1 MKRRKGN
8 SNSSFYILHL
18 KDFSLKYT
26 FPPNTV
32 ITKDTD
38 LKDILQLESPME
50 YSELLMLAYFAVFDT
65 SLSSMQDIKQC
76 LKDVSRKFKPDDAES
91 TLKKH
96 SLIKPSLYSFVH
108 HDMIYKISS
117 DVMVKVLIW
126 LFETKDGHRILDV
139 LQRVMS
145 SYKTPQTQIQ
155 VTLCKFIQ
163 SKYKATDVAKKVFA
177 NDAEFILPVITEE
190 RFHDFII
197 SVTEVAFIE
206 LMDTFFIQAYN
217 ASANHCASTILHII
231 SSYKFSSDKK
241 YLALKAKADLYAFL
255 AEGIV
260 PEKMEGKNTIEGM
273 MLMALMEAYNGKYDE
288 AIKIFR
294 QVLIAYNNN
303 LNHALSNN
311 ILPYNIC
318 NFFHILCCK
327 KDGSEAS
334 MRIIQNYFRRNEN
347 NKSEEI
353 RPAWL
358 LTTILL
364 NKPGFLQ
371 EIRSTYESQQGLA
384 KEMMVL
390 LAMYTGKTNILPSE
404 AYTNDAPTWLALKN
418 EYDKYVPMTEEEKAK
433 ATAAYHGN
441 TLLSS
446 IHTKQQWELVLESLS
461 QNGGNTAP
469 MMEQTE
475 RYAYFIRNIY
485 DESCEIRQQSIL
497 KSGAWSAGKSVSLS
511 YFISNDSPLLS
522 MEDRR
527 IRQACR
533 ADAIFNHNYIKL
545 SYVLPE
551 MVNQSR
557 LYVGKNAPYSIVT
570 VNEEMPYL
578 VIESTGV
585 GFDIKSN
592 VPVDDIEKDIIIIS
606 RGAAS
611 INFLRMKPELRP
623 YFSQLLDLGSF
634 PLEAEEVLK
643 KFLESL
649 RGKVEVH
656 SELIEG
662 GSTLEKIKGTSAITL
677 QMRPQGKDAYVVS
690 IFCRPVEGG
699 RTQCIPGEG
708 SNVIM
713 DVKNGIRVAVE
724 RNLDREREL
733 YFDLVNGV
741 EDILPPEKSF
751 QIDAYDLL
759 PIIDF
764 IRSANEKLTNEHN
777 SQENSELSQPDL
789 YQIEW
794 PEGHKLNIR
803 TPFSTSS
810 WSATVKKNENG
821 WFEIEGSVEIDEN
834 TRLSIAQ
841 LLELIG
847 QSKNRFIRLGDS
859 DFVALSDKLRKQLNA
874 LEVIAAHSHGK
885 LQISP
890 FSAAL
895 IDSSILYGE
904 MKLNVDPELKEIRQ
918 RIIDSS
924 EYKPDIPDTLKATL
938 REYQKEGFQWIARLN
953 SWGAG
958 ALLAD
963 DMGLGKTVQTIAYLL
978 FKAKEGPALVVAP
991 ASVAPNWKTEFEK
1004 FAPSLNV
1011 EILNFSQNR
1020 SLCIAD
1026 AKAGDVIITTYGLLL
1041 SVKDEITSKQWT
1053 TAVLDEAHVI
1063 KNRGAKT
1070 SGVAMQLKTKYR
1082 IMLTGTPVQ
1091 NHLGELWNLFQF
1103 VNPGLLGSYDDFSR
1117 RFILPIET
1125 AGDKARQKDLD
1136 RLVHPFMLRRT
1147 KEKVLAELPEK
1158 TEIYQTV
1165 DLSDEEM
1172 AVYEIIR
1179 EKAEQMLESE
1189 GSEKVSINT
1198 LAEITRLRQ
1207 AACSAALVE
1216 KQWKGKTSK
1225 VEALLEAL
1233 EPIVESGDSVLVFSQ
1248 FTSFLSIV
1256 KKALDKAKVPYL
1268 YIDGSVSVKE
1278 RQKLV
1283 EQFQEGKC
1291 PVFVISLKAGGLGLN
1306 LTRANYV
1313 FHLDPWWNPA
1323 IEQQATD
1330 RAYRIGQHN
1339 AVTVYHFLSAG
1350 TIEEKIKRLHDRK
1363 RDLAENVLDGTD
1375 MSGKITG
1382 RQLLEM
1388 IR

>member
-1 MKRRKGN
+1 
-8 SNSSFYILHL
+8 
-18 KDFSLKYT
+18 
-26 FPPNTV
+26 
-32 ITKDTD
+32 
-38 LKDILQLESPME
+38 
-50 YSELLMLAYFAVFDT
+50 
-65 SLSSMQDIKQC
+65 
-76 LKDVSRKFKPDDAES
+76 
-91 TLKKH
+91 
-96 SLIKPSLYSFVH
+96 
-108 HDMIYKISS
+108 
-117 DVMVKVLIW
+117 
-126 LFETKDGHRILDV
+126 
-139 LQRVMS
+139 
-145 SYKTPQTQIQ
+145 
-155 VTLCKFIQ
+155 
-163 SKYKATDVAKKVFA
+163 
-177 NDAEFILPVITEE
+177 
-190 RFHDFII
+190 
-197 SVTEVAFIE
+197 
-206 LMDTFFIQAYN
+206 
-217 ASANHCASTILHII
+217 
-231 SSYKFSSDKK
+231 
-241 YLALKAKADLYAFL
+241 
-255 AEGIV
+255 
-260 PEKMEGKNTIEGM
+260 
-273 MLMALMEAYNGKYDE
+273 
-288 AIKIFR
+288 
-294 QVLIAYNNN
+294 
-303 LNHALSNN
+303 
-311 ILPYNIC
+311 
-318 NFFHILCCK
+318 
-327 KDGSEAS
+327 
-334 MRIIQNYFRRNEN
+334 
-347 NKSEEI
+347 
-353 RPAWL
+353 
-358 LTTILL
+358 
-364 NKPGFLQ
+364 
-371 EIRSTYESQQGLA
+371 
-384 KEMMVL
+384 
-390 LAMYTGKTNILPSE
+390 
-404 AYTNDAPTWLALKN
+404 
-418 EYDKYVPMTEEEKAK
+418 
-433 ATAAYHGN
+433 
-441 TLLSS
+441 
-446 IHTKQQWELVLESLS
+446 
-461 QNGGNTAP
+461 
-469 MMEQTE
+469 
-475 RYAYFIRNIY
+475 
-485 DESCEIRQQSIL
+485 
-497 KSGAWSAGKSVSLS
+497 
-511 YFISNDSPLLS
+511 

-777 SQENSELSQPDL
+777 SQEDSELSQPDL

-1283 EQFQEGKC
+1283 EQFQKGEC

-1363 RDLAENVLDGTD
+1363 RDLAENILDGTD

>member
-1 MKRRKGN
+1 
-8 SNSSFYILHL
+8 
-18 KDFSLKYT
+18 
-26 FPPNTV
+26 
-32 ITKDTD
+32 
-38 LKDILQLESPME
+38 
-50 YSELLMLAYFAVFDT
+50 
-65 SLSSMQDIKQC
+65 
-76 LKDVSRKFKPDDAES
+76 
-91 TLKKH
+91 
-96 SLIKPSLYSFVH
+96 
-108 HDMIYKISS
+108 
-117 DVMVKVLIW
+117 MVKVLIW

-206 LMDTFFIQAYN
+206 LMNTFFIQAYN
-217 ASANHCASTILHII
+217 ASANHSASTILSII
-231 SSYKFSSDKK
+231 SSYKFSTDKN
-241 YLALKAKADLYAFL
+241 YFALKAKADLYAFL
-255 AEGIV
+255 AEGII
-260 PEKMEGKNTIEGM
+260 PTKMEASKTIEGM
-273 MLMALMEAYNGKYDE
+273 LLMALMEAYNGKYDE
-288 AIKIFR
+288 ATKLFR

-311 ILPYNIC
+311 ILPYNIW

-418 EYDKYVPMTEEEKAK
+418 EYDKYLPMNEEDKAK
-433 ATAAYHGN
+433 ANAAYHGN
-441 TLLSS
+441 THLSS

-1026 AKAGDVIITTYGLLL
+1026 AKAGDIIITTYGLLL

-1179 EKAEQMLESE
+1179 EKAEQMLECE

-1283 EQFQEGKC
+1283 EQFQKGEC

>member
-1 MKRRKGN
+1 
-8 SNSSFYILHL
+8 
-18 KDFSLKYT
+18 
-26 FPPNTV
+26 
-32 ITKDTD
+32 
-38 LKDILQLESPME
+38 
-50 YSELLMLAYFAVFDT
+50 
-65 SLSSMQDIKQC
+65 
-76 LKDVSRKFKPDDAES
+76 
-91 TLKKH
+91 
-96 SLIKPSLYSFVH
+96 
-108 HDMIYKISS
+108 
-117 DVMVKVLIW
+117 
-126 LFETKDGHRILDV
+126 
-139 LQRVMS
+139 
-145 SYKTPQTQIQ
+145 
-155 VTLCKFIQ
+155 
-163 SKYKATDVAKKVFA
+163 
-177 NDAEFILPVITEE
+177 
-190 RFHDFII
+190 
-197 SVTEVAFIE
+197 
-206 LMDTFFIQAYN
+206 
-217 ASANHCASTILHII
+217 
-231 SSYKFSSDKK
+231 
-241 YLALKAKADLYAFL
+241 
-255 AEGIV
+255 
-260 PEKMEGKNTIEGM
+260 
-273 MLMALMEAYNGKYDE
+273 
-288 AIKIFR
+288 
-294 QVLIAYNNN
+294 
-303 LNHALSNN
+303 
-311 ILPYNIC
+311 
-318 NFFHILCCK
+318 
-327 KDGSEAS
+327 
-334 MRIIQNYFRRNEN
+334 
-347 NKSEEI
+347 
-353 RPAWL
+353 
-358 LTTILL
+358 
-364 NKPGFLQ
+364 
-371 EIRSTYESQQGLA
+371 
-384 KEMMVL
+384 MMVL
-390 LAMYTGKTNILPSE
+390 LAMYTGKTSILPSE

-418 EYDKYVPMTEEEKAK
+418 EYDKYVPMNEEDKAK
-433 ATAAYHGN
+433 ANAAYHGN
-441 TLLSS
+441 THLSS

-841 LLELIG
+841 LLELMG

-1283 EQFQEGKC
+1283 EQFQKGEC

-1363 RDLAENVLDGTD
+1363 RDLAENILDGTD

>member
-1 MKRRKGN
+1 
-8 SNSSFYILHL
+8 
-18 KDFSLKYT
+18 
-26 FPPNTV
+26 
-32 ITKDTD
+32 
-38 LKDILQLESPME
+38 
-50 YSELLMLAYFAVFDT
+50 
-65 SLSSMQDIKQC
+65 
-76 LKDVSRKFKPDDAES
+76 
-91 TLKKH
+91 
-96 SLIKPSLYSFVH
+96 
-108 HDMIYKISS
+108 
-117 DVMVKVLIW
+117 
-126 LFETKDGHRILDV
+126 
-139 LQRVMS
+139 
-145 SYKTPQTQIQ
+145 
-155 VTLCKFIQ
+155 
-163 SKYKATDVAKKVFA
+163 
-177 NDAEFILPVITEE
+177 
-190 RFHDFII
+190 
-197 SVTEVAFIE
+197 
-206 LMDTFFIQAYN
+206 
-217 ASANHCASTILHII
+217 
-231 SSYKFSSDKK
+231 
-241 YLALKAKADLYAFL
+241 
-255 AEGIV
+255 
-260 PEKMEGKNTIEGM
+260 
-273 MLMALMEAYNGKYDE
+273 
-288 AIKIFR
+288 
-294 QVLIAYNNN
+294 
-303 LNHALSNN
+303 
-311 ILPYNIC
+311 
-318 NFFHILCCK
+318 
-327 KDGSEAS
+327 
-334 MRIIQNYFRRNEN
+334 
-347 NKSEEI
+347 
-353 RPAWL
+353 
-358 LTTILL
+358 
-364 NKPGFLQ
+364 
-371 EIRSTYESQQGLA
+371 
-384 KEMMVL
+384 
-390 LAMYTGKTNILPSE
+390 
-404 AYTNDAPTWLALKN
+404 
-418 EYDKYVPMTEEEKAK
+418 
-433 ATAAYHGN
+433 
-441 TLLSS
+441 
-446 IHTKQQWELVLESLS
+446 
-461 QNGGNTAP
+461 
-469 MMEQTE
+469 
-475 RYAYFIRNIY
+475 
-485 DESCEIRQQSIL
+485 
-497 KSGAWSAGKSVSLS
+497 
-511 YFISNDSPLLS
+511 
-522 MEDRR
+522 
-527 IRQACR
+527 
-533 ADAIFNHNYIKL
+533 
-545 SYVLPE
+545 
-551 MVNQSR
+551 
-557 LYVGKNAPYSIVT
+557 
-570 VNEEMPYL
+570 
-578 VIESTGV
+578 
-585 GFDIKSN
+585 
-592 VPVDDIEKDIIIIS
+592 
-606 RGAAS
+606 
-611 INFLRMKPELRP
+611 
-623 YFSQLLDLGSF
+623 
-634 PLEAEEVLK
+634 
-643 KFLESL
+643 
-649 RGKVEVH
+649 
-656 SELIEG
+656 
-662 GSTLEKIKGTSAITL
+662 
-677 QMRPQGKDAYVVS
+677 
-690 IFCRPVEGG
+690 
-699 RTQCIPGEG
+699 
-708 SNVIM
+708 
-713 DVKNGIRVAVE
+713 
-724 RNLDREREL
+724 
-733 YFDLVNGV
+733 
-741 EDILPPEKSF
+741 
-751 QIDAYDLL
+751 
-759 PIIDF
+759 
-764 IRSANEKLTNEHN
+764 
-777 SQENSELSQPDL
+777 
-789 YQIEW
+789 
-794 PEGHKLNIR
+794 
-803 TPFSTSS
+803 
-810 WSATVKKNENG
+810 
-821 WFEIEGSVEIDEN
+821 
-834 TRLSIAQ
+834 
-841 LLELIG
+841 
-847 QSKNRFIRLGDS
+847 
-859 DFVALSDKLRKQLNA
+859 
-874 LEVIAAHSHGK
+874 
-885 LQISP
+885 
-890 FSAAL
+890 
-895 IDSSILYGE
+895 

-1225 VEALLEAL
+1225 VEARLEAL

-1283 EQFQEGKC
+1283 EQFQKGEC

-1306 LTRANYV
+1306 LTHANYV

-1363 RDLAENVLDGTD
+1363 RDLADNVLDGTD

>member
-1 MKRRKGN
+1 M
-8 SNSSFYILHL
+8 
-18 KDFSLKYT
+18 
-26 FPPNTV
+26 

-91 TLKKH
+91 ILKEYC
-96 SLIKPSLYSFVH
+96 LIMPSQYSFIH
-108 HDMIYKISS
+108 HDMLYRISS
-117 DVMVKVLIW
+117 NVMAKVLIW

-139 LQRVMS
+139 LQKVMS
-145 SYKTPQTQIQ
+145 SYKTPQSHIQI
-155 VTLCKFIQ
+155 VLCEYIQ
-163 SKYKATDVAKKVFA
+163 SRYKAKDIAKKVFS
-177 NDAEFILPVITEE
+177 NDVEYLLS
-190 RFHDFII
+190 II
-197 SVTEVAFIE
+197 RYETFSGFLLSLSETAFYKLMEV
-206 LMDTFFIQAYN
+206 FFDKAYN
-217 ASANHCASTILHII
+217 SNADGSAKNIIHLI
-231 SSYKFSSDKK
+231 SSYKFSSEKD
-241 YLALKAKADLYAFL
+241 YLTLKAKANLYAFL

-260 PEKMEGKNTIEGM
+260 PEKIEGKKTIDGM
-273 MLMALMEAYNGKYDE
+273 LLTALMEAYNGKYDE

-294 QVLIAYNNN
+294 QVQVAYNTS
-303 LNHALSNN
+303 LNHALSYN
-311 ILPYNIC
+311 ILPYSIC

-327 KDGSEAS
+327 KEGSEAS
-334 MRIIQNYFRRNEN
+334 MRIIQNFSRRNDSN
-347 NKSEEI
+347 RTLEI

-358 LTTILL
+358 LTAMFL
-364 NKPGFLQ
+364 NKRSYMQ
-371 EIRSTYESQQGLA
+371 EIRSTYDSALGLA

-390 LAMYTGKTNILPSE
+390 LAMYTGKTSILPSE

-418 EYDKYVPMTEEEKAK
+418 EYDKYVPMTEEDKAK
-433 ATAAYHGN
+433 ANAAYHGN
-441 TLLSS
+441 THLSS

-656 SELIEG
+656 SELIKG

-841 LLELIG
+841 LLELMG

-938 REYQKEGFQWIARLN
+938 REYQKEGFQWIARIN

-1283 EQFQEGKC
+1283 EQFQKGEC

-1363 RDLAENVLDGTD
+1363 RDLAENILDGTD

>member
-1 MKRRKGN
+1 
-8 SNSSFYILHL
+8 
-18 KDFSLKYT
+18 
-26 FPPNTV
+26 
-32 ITKDTD
+32 
-38 LKDILQLESPME
+38 
-50 YSELLMLAYFAVFDT
+50 
-65 SLSSMQDIKQC
+65 
-76 LKDVSRKFKPDDAES
+76 
-91 TLKKH
+91 
-96 SLIKPSLYSFVH
+96 
-108 HDMIYKISS
+108 
-117 DVMVKVLIW
+117 
-126 LFETKDGHRILDV
+126 
-139 LQRVMS
+139 
-145 SYKTPQTQIQ
+145 
-155 VTLCKFIQ
+155 
-163 SKYKATDVAKKVFA
+163 
-177 NDAEFILPVITEE
+177 
-190 RFHDFII
+190 
-197 SVTEVAFIE
+197 
-206 LMDTFFIQAYN
+206 
-217 ASANHCASTILHII
+217 
-231 SSYKFSSDKK
+231 
-241 YLALKAKADLYAFL
+241 
-255 AEGIV
+255 
-260 PEKMEGKNTIEGM
+260 
-273 MLMALMEAYNGKYDE
+273 
-288 AIKIFR
+288 
-294 QVLIAYNNN
+294 
-303 LNHALSNN
+303 
-311 ILPYNIC
+311 
-318 NFFHILCCK
+318 
-327 KDGSEAS
+327 
-334 MRIIQNYFRRNEN
+334 
-347 NKSEEI
+347 
-353 RPAWL
+353 
-358 LTTILL
+358 
-364 NKPGFLQ
+364 
-371 EIRSTYESQQGLA
+371 
-384 KEMMVL
+384 MMVL
-390 LAMYTGKTNILPSE
+390 LAMYTGKTSILPSE

-418 EYDKYVPMTEEEKAK
+418 EYDKYVPMNEEDKAK
-433 ATAAYHGN
+433 ANAAYHGN
-441 TLLSS
+441 THLSS

-662 GSTLEKIKGTSAITL
+662 GSTLENIKGTSAITL

-841 LLELIG
+841 LLELMG

-978 FKAKEGPALVVAP
+978 FKAKEGPALVIAP

-1306 LTRANYV
+1306 LTHANYV

-1363 RDLAENVLDGTD
+1363 RDLAENILDGTD

>member
-1 MKRRKGN
+1 M
-8 SNSSFYILHL
+8 
-18 KDFSLKYT
+18 
-26 FPPNTV
+26 
-32 ITKDTD
+32 
-38 LKDILQLESPME
+38 
-50 YSELLMLAYFAVFDT
+50 LLMSYFAVFDT
-65 SLSSMQDIKQC
+65 TLTSMQDIKHR
-76 LKDVSRKFKPDDAES
+76 LKDVSRKFKPDGAEDI
-91 TLKKH
+91 LKKKN
-96 SLIKPSLYSFVH
+96 IIAPSTYSFMH
-108 HDMIYKISS
+108 HEMLYGISS
-117 DVMVKVLIW
+117 YYMVNILVW
-126 LFETKDGHRILDV
+126 LFETREGHSILDV
-139 LQRVMS
+139 LQRIMS
-145 SYKTPQTQIQ
+145 SYKAPQTSVQT
-155 VTLCKFIQ
+155 VLCQFIQ
-163 SKYKATDVAKKVFA
+163 SKYKDCNLAKKIFA
-177 NDAEFILPVITEE
+177 ADIECLKPVIDDE
-190 RFHDFII
+190 RFHGFFTAM
-197 SVTEVAFIE
+197 SERAFVQLID
-206 LMDTFFIQAYN
+206 DTLDTAYN
-217 ASANHCASTILHII
+217 CGICRKAESLLSIVT
-231 SSYKFSSDKK
+231 SYKFSSEEAYEAMKSK
-241 YLALKAKADLYAFL
+241 VDLYGFL
-255 AEGIV
+255 HEGIV
-260 PEKMEGKNTIEGM
+260 PEMPKVKFTIEH
-273 MLMALMEAYNGKYDE
+273 LCISALMEAYSGDFAE
-288 AIKIFR
+288 ALKSFR
-294 QVLIAYNNN
+294 KAQAIYNTTF
-303 LNHALSNN
+303 NHALAYT

-318 NFFHILCCK
+318 NFFFILCCK
-327 KDGSEAS
+327 KEGSEAS
-334 MRIIQNYFRRNEN
+334 LRIIQNFFRRNEN
-347 NKSEEI
+347 AQNQNG
-353 RPAWL
+353 RAAWVL
-358 LTTILL
+358 AAMFL
-364 NKPGFLQ
+364 NKRGYAHD
-371 EIRSTYESQQGLA
+371 IHSTYENYGGLE
-384 KEMMVL
+384 KELMVL
-390 LAMYTGKTNILPSE
+390 LASYTGKTNCLPME
-404 AYTNDAPTWLALKN
+404 AFMIYTPEWLCIKN
-418 EYDKYVPMTEEEKAK
+418 ESDKYHPMSSRDREKAE
-433 ATAAYHGN
+433 AAYSGN

-446 IHTKQQWELVLESLS
+446 IHIKQQWEIVLESLS
-461 QNGGNTAP
+461 KNGGNPVETV
-469 MMEQTE
+469 EQTE

-485 DESCEIRQQSIL
+485 DDFCEIRQQSRL

-511 YFISNDSPLLS
+511 TYISLDSELLTP
-522 MEDRR
+522 EDKR
-527 IRQACR
+527 IRLASR
-533 ADAIFNHNYIKL
+533 ADLLYNHNNIKL
-545 SYVLPE
+545 DYVLPE
-551 MVNQSR
+551 MVNRSR
-557 LYVGKNAPYSIVT
+557 LYVGRGAPYSIVT

-578 VIESTGV
+578 VIETSEV

-592 VPVDDIEKDIIIIS
+592 VPADDIDKDIIIIS

-634 PLEAEEVLK
+634 PLEAKEMLTA
-643 KFLESL
+643 FLESL

-656 SELIEG
+656 SELIKG
-662 GSTLEKIKGTSAITL
+662 GSTLEKVRGSSAITL
-677 QMRPQGKDAYVVS
+677 QMRPQGRDAYVVS

-699 RTQCIPGEG
+699 RTQCVPGEG
-708 SNVIM
+708 SDVIM
-713 DVKNGIRVAVE
+713 DIMDGHRVAAD

-733 YFDLVNGV
+733 YYDLVNGV
-741 EDILPPEKSF
+741 DDILPPDKTF

-759 PIIDF
+759 PILDY
-764 IRSANEKLTNEHN
+764 IRSANEKLTEEYN
-777 SQENSELSQPDL
+777 SHENDGQPQPDL
-789 YQIEW
+789 YHVEW
-794 PEGHKLNIR
+794 PEGHKLHIR

-821 WFEIEGSVEIDEN
+821 WFEMEGSVQIDEN
-834 TRLSIAQ
+834 TRLSMEQ
-841 LLELIG
+841 LLELVG
-847 QSKNRFIRLGDS
+847 QSRNRFIRLGEGE
-859 DFVALSDKLRKQLNA
+859 FVALSDKLRKQLNA

-895 IDSSILYGE
+895 IDSSILNGE

-924 EYKPDIPDTLKATL
+924 EYKPDIPDTLHATL

-1004 FAPSLNV
+1004 FAPSLHV
-1011 EILNFSQNR
+1011 EILNFSPNR

-1053 TAVLDEAHVI
+1053 TTVLDEAHVI

-1070 SGVAMQLKTKYR
+1070 SGVAMQLKTRYR

-1172 AVYEIIR
+1172 AVYEVIR

-1207 AACSAALVE
+1207 AACSAALIE
-1216 KQWKGKTSK
+1216 KTWKGKTSK

-1268 YIDGSVSVKE
+1268 YIDGGVSVKE
-1278 RQKLV
+1278 RQRLV
-1283 EQFQEGKC
+1283 EMFQEGKC

-1330 RAYRIGQHN
+1330 RAYRIGQRN

-1350 TIEEKIKRLHDRK
+1350 TIEEKIKRLHERK
-1363 RDLAENVLDGTD
+1363 RDLADNVLDGTD

>member
-1 MKRRKGN
+1 
-8 SNSSFYILHL
+8 
-18 KDFSLKYT
+18 
-26 FPPNTV
+26 
-32 ITKDTD
+32 
-38 LKDILQLESPME
+38 
-50 YSELLMLAYFAVFDT
+50 
-65 SLSSMQDIKQC
+65 
-76 LKDVSRKFKPDDAES
+76 
-91 TLKKH
+91 
-96 SLIKPSLYSFVH
+96 
-108 HDMIYKISS
+108 
-117 DVMVKVLIW
+117 
-126 LFETKDGHRILDV
+126 
-139 LQRVMS
+139 
-145 SYKTPQTQIQ
+145 
-155 VTLCKFIQ
+155 
-163 SKYKATDVAKKVFA
+163 
-177 NDAEFILPVITEE
+177 
-190 RFHDFII
+190 
-197 SVTEVAFIE
+197 
-206 LMDTFFIQAYN
+206 
-217 ASANHCASTILHII
+217 
-231 SSYKFSSDKK
+231 
-241 YLALKAKADLYAFL
+241 
-255 AEGIV
+255 
-260 PEKMEGKNTIEGM
+260 
-273 MLMALMEAYNGKYDE
+273 
-288 AIKIFR
+288 
-294 QVLIAYNNN
+294 
-303 LNHALSNN
+303 
-311 ILPYNIC
+311 
-318 NFFHILCCK
+318 
-327 KDGSEAS
+327 
-334 MRIIQNYFRRNEN
+334 
-347 NKSEEI
+347 
-353 RPAWL
+353 
-358 LTTILL
+358 
-364 NKPGFLQ
+364 
-371 EIRSTYESQQGLA
+371 
-384 KEMMVL
+384 
-390 LAMYTGKTNILPSE
+390 
-404 AYTNDAPTWLALKN
+404 
-418 EYDKYVPMTEEEKAK
+418 
-433 ATAAYHGN
+433 
-441 TLLSS
+441 
-446 IHTKQQWELVLESLS
+446 
-461 QNGGNTAP
+461 

-511 YFISNDSPLLS
+511 TFISSDSPLLS

-834 TRLSIAQ
+834 TRLSMAQ

-1041 SVKDEITSKQWT
+1041 SVKDEITKKQWT

-1207 AACSAALVE
+1207 AACSAALIE

>member
-1 MKRRKGN
+1 M
-8 SNSSFYILHL
+8 
-18 KDFSLKYT
+18 
-26 FPPNTV
+26 

-38 LKDILQLESPME
+38 LKDILELESPME

-65 SLSSMQDIKQC
+65 TLSSMQDIKQC
-76 LKDVSRKFKPDDAES
+76 LKDVSRKFKPDDADS
-91 TLKKH
+91 ILKEH
-96 SLIKPSLYSFVH
+96 YLIVPSLYSFVH
-108 HDMIYKISS
+108 HDMLYKISS

-155 VTLCKFIQ
+155 ATLCQFIQ
-163 SKYKATDVAKKVFA
+163 SKYKDTDVAKKVFS
-177 NDAEFILPVITEE
+177 NEVEFILPVITEE

-197 SVTEVAFIE
+197 SITEVAFIE
-206 LMDTFFIQAYN
+206 LMNTFFFQAYS
-217 ASANHCASTILHII
+217 ASANHSASTIQSII
-231 SSYKFSSDKK
+231 SSYKFSTDKN

-255 AEGIV
+255 AEGII
-260 PEKMEGKNTIEGM
+260 PTKMEAKKTIEGM
-273 MLMALMEAYNGKYDE
+273 LLMALMEAYNGKYDE
-288 AIKIFR
+288 ATKLFR
-294 QVLIAYNNN
+294 QVIIAYNNN
-303 LNHALSNN
+303 LNHAISYN

-347 NKSEEI
+347 NKAEEI
-353 RPAWL
+353 HPAWL
-358 LTTILL
+358 LAAILL
-364 NKPGFLQ
+364 NRTGYMQ
-371 EIRSTYESQQGLA
+371 DIHSTYENQEGLA

-418 EYDKYVPMTEEEKAK
+418 EYDKYVPMNEEDKAK
-433 ATAAYHGN
+433 ANAAYHGN
-441 TLLSS
+441 THLSS

-511 YFISNDSPLLS
+511 TFISSDSPLLS

-834 TRLSIAQ
+834 TRLSMAQ

-1041 SVKDEITSKQWT
+1041 SVKDEITKKQWT

-1363 RDLAENVLDGTD
+1363 RDLADNVLDGTD